1 MAGESEPLLLDTV
14 FREDGFAR
22 IGGLLVGVARLQQRD
37 HGFLTLEVDGVPLG
51 LLSRE
56 FAADVEGT
64 GNVHGHVVE
73 VRGEVEN
80 DKVVRLDLAAVVKV
94 VPGIDMFSGAHDG
107 GIRPAGGPA
116 ITENESGLG
125 FDLILVH
132 SRASVSNS
140 LLDALGAERAVATE
154 HGDLLRRFY
163 VSHFVDESSGVTLVG
178 GGVTFG

>member
-1 MAGESEPLLLDTV
+1 MLLRL
-14 FREDGFAR
+14 R
-22 IGGLLVGVARLQQRD
+22 LV
-37 HGFLTLEVDGVPLG
+37 
-51 LLSRE
+51 
-56 FAADVEGT
+56 
-64 GNVHGHVVE
+64 
-73 VRGEVEN
+73 
-80 DKVVRLDLAAVVKV
+80 AVVKV
-94 VPGIDMFSGAHDG
+94 VPGMVICSGAHDG
-107 GIRPAGGPA
+107 GIGPAGGPA
-116 ITENESGLG
+116 ITENESSLG